1 MNDKK
6 LYTTMRGNRI
16 DVDLIKIKSGI
27 SAKEKDAGVIKR
39 EQFINDKRKRISK
52 KRMDEMLNNQ
62 LEVSNRLNTKEVYD
76 NINNVKDNLEDIQTI
91 IETSSFQAASN
102 KEPPEQDSK
111 KIRKKK

>member
-1 MNDKK
+1 MSDKK
-6 LYTTMRGNRI
+6 IYTTMRGNKI

-27 SAKEKDAGVIKR
+27 STKEKDAGVIKR

-62 LEVSNRLNTKEVYD
+62 LEISNRLNSKEAFDANTKNEPP
-76 NINNVKDNLEDIQTI
+76 NFEGAGTI
-91 IETSSFQAASN
+91 INAPRDALNEASL
-102 KEPPEQDSK
+102 EQDSK